1 MNLKAAQLFGLP
13 AVGLLA
19 FAAVIGASTFGFG
32 PDVAQAQDQ
41 PGADIAVVSMTAS
54 VRHAKV
60 GQEVTFTVVAENNGP
75 DAADFA
81 LIADASL
88 FFPNQFQ
95 PSGFEIQGAVECQ
108 NGPPDG
114 ASCEDN
120 SLPAGA
126 TLTMIFHATVK
137 PTTNKIASITS
148 IVDSFSPIPDPNPA
162 NDSMTASVRVV
173 GKRDGS

>member
-1 MNLKAAQLFGLP
+1 MDLKAARLFGSGV
-13 AVGLLA
+13 VGLLA
-19 FAAVIGASTFGFG
+19 FAAVIGASTLSFA
-32 PDVAQAQDQ
+32 PDVAQAQDE
-41 PGADIAVVSMTAS
+41 PVADLAVVSLTAN

-60 GQEVTFTVVAENNGP
+60 GEEVTFTVVAGNNGP

-88 FFPNQFQ
+88 FFPNLFE

-120 SLPAGA
+120 SLPPGA

-137 PTTNKIASITS
+137 PTTRKIASITS

-173 GKRDGS
+173 GRRDG